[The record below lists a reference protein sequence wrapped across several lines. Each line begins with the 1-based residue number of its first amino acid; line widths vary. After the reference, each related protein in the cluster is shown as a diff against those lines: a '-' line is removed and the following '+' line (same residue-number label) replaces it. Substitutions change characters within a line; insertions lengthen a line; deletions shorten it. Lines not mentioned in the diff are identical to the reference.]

1 MKVRKR
7 FVKSA
12 VVNWTT
18 LNDALSKMNSE
29 EVIYALELENER
41 EVPRKTFLK
50 RLGQRY
56 HGIRESEVRRE
67 LDGATTSSD

>member
-7 FVKSA
+7 FVASA
-12 VVNWTT
+12 VVNWRE
-18 LNDALSKMNSE
+18 LNKVLNRFNSE

-41 EVPRKTFLK
+41 EVPRTSFLK

-56 HGIRESEVRRE
+56 HGIRAEEVRKE
-67 LDGATTSSD
+67 LK

>member
-7 FVKSA
+7 VVERA

-18 LNDALSKMNSE
+18 LNRALSGMNSE

-41 EVPRKTFLK
+41 EVPRKSFLK

-56 HGIRESEVRRE
+56 HGILAEGLRRE
-67 LDGATTSSD
+67 LK

>member
-1 MKVRKR
+1 MKVRKK
-7 FVKSA
+7 VVESA
-12 VVNWTT
+12 VANWTT
-18 LNDALSKMNSE
+18 LNEALSDMNSE

-56 HGIRESEVRRE
+56 HGIRAEEVRSE
-67 LDGATTSSD
+67 LDEVSSD

>member
-7 FVKSA
+7 FVEGA
-12 VVNWTT
+12 VVNWIA

-29 EVIYALELENER
+29 EVIYALELENMR
-41 EVPRKTFLK
+41 AVPRSTFLK

-56 HGIRESEVRRE
+56 HGIRTEEVRKE
-67 LDGATTSSD
+67 LE

>member
-7 FVKSA
+7 FVASA
-12 VVNWTT
+12 VVNWIE
-18 LNDALSKMNSE
+18 LNKALSKMNSE

-41 EVPRKTFLK
+41 EKPRKTFLK

-56 HGIRESEVRRE
+56 HGIRADEIRGE
-67 LDGATTSSD
+67 LECHDH

>member
-7 FVKSA
+7 FVASA
-12 VVNWTT
+12 VVNWTE
-18 LNDALSKMNSE
+18 LNKALSKMNSE

-41 EVPRKTFLK
+41 ANPRKTFLK

-56 HGIRESEVRRE
+56 HGIRVEELRRE
-67 LDGATTSSD
+67 LECHAEN

>member
-7 FVKSA
+7 FIISA
-12 VVNWTT
+12 VVNWIE
-18 LNDALSKMNSE
+18 LNKALSKMNSE

-41 EVPRKTFLK
+41 AQPRKTFLK

-56 HGIRESEVRRE
+56 HGIRAEEIRGE
-67 LDGATTSSD
+67 LEWRNH

>member
-7 FVKSA
+7 FVISA
-12 VVNWTT
+12 VVNWIE
-18 LNDALSKMNSE
+18 LNKALSKMNSE

-41 EVPRKTFLK
+41 AQPRKTFLK

-56 HGIRESEVRRE
+56 HGIRADQIRE
-67 LDGATTSSD
+67 ELECRNH